1 MSMSAERTGAPDA
14 PEAAGQEPAPARTP
28 GRWSAVL
35 RQMAGTRRVLFGAV
49 VIVLMVVMAWVG
61 PLLSPWDFGERD
73 YSAFLQPPSADHWWG
88 TDSTGRDVFVS
99 TMVGLQK
106 SVIIGLLVA
115 VLSTLV
121 AAVVGAFAGYF
132 LGVTDRVLMWITDLM
147 LVLPSFLILA
157 ILYPVLRD
165 QGWLVFVGLLAA
177 FLWMVTAKM
186 VRGMTISLKEREY
199 VLAARYMGVPAWTI
213 IFRHIIPNMSSLLIV
228 DATINVSS
236 AIIVETSLSYF
247 GFGVQPPDVSLGS
260 LISDGASQAVTHP
273 WTFVFSTGLLVLL
286 VLAVNLIGDGLRDA
300 LDPQSERRS

>member
-1 MSMSAERTGAPDA
+1 MSMSTERAAA
-14 PEAAGQEPAPARTP
+14 PEAGGQRAPEARATGRWGSVLLQLLRTP
-28 GRWSAVL
+28 RVVFGLAVI
-35 RQMAGTRRVLFGAV
+35 AV
-49 VIVLMVVMAWVG
+49 MTVMAWVG
-61 PLLSPWDFGERD
+61 PMISPWEFGERD
-73 YSAFLQPPSADHWWG
+73 YANFLQPPSPEHWWG
-88 TDSTGRDVFVS
+88 TDNTGRDVFVA

-106 SVIIGLLVA
+106 SIIIGLLVA
-115 VLSTLV
+115 VLSTFV
-121 AAVVGAFAGYF
+121 AAIVGAFAGYF

-157 ILYPVLRD
+157 ILYPILRN
-165 QGWLVFVGLLAA
+165 QGWMVFVGLLAA

-199 VLAARYMGVPAWTI
+199 VLAARFMGVPAWKI

-260 LISDGASQAVTHP
+260 LISVGARQAVTHP
-273 WTFVFSTGLLVLL
+273 WTFLFCTGLLVLL

-300 LDPQSERRS
+300 LDPQSKRRS